1 LVELNAGSKNLLFGD
16 GVVLTYHPD
25 GIKTPKKYQLL
36 VKFDDCSALSAAVRL
51 YGGLWCF
58 NENDFD
64 NPYYEVAKEI
74 PSPLF
79 EEFDNKYFLDLAEME
94 DAKNLSLK
102 AFLATKQRIP
112 GLGNDVL
119 QDILWKA

>member
-1 LVELNAGSKNLLFGD
+1 
-16 GVVLTYHPD
+16 VLTYHPD

-79 EEFDNKYFLDLAEME
+79 EEFDNKYFFGF
-94 DAKNLSLK
+94 S
-102 AFLATKQRIP
+102 
-112 GLGNDVL
+112 
-119 QDILWKA
+119 